1 MGCYWAQ
8 LILCKKDTGLRK
20 EQSKE
25 AERKKRY
32 HQCLEIALWR
42 MLTQPQAK
50 RFSDEWKEQDEEGV
64 HLFNHKLLLQFFV
77 EALQDDIRAQRRKS
91 GMKLFF

>member
-1 MGCYWAQ
+1 MQERYG
-8 LILCKKDTGLRK
+8 
-20 EQSKE
+20 
-25 AERKKRY
+25 AEKRTKQGSRKKEKVLRCIFINRA
-32 HQCLEIALWR
+32 HVNA
-42 MLTQPQAK
+42 TTQAK

-77 EALQDDIRAQRRKS
+77 EALQDDIRAQRSKS